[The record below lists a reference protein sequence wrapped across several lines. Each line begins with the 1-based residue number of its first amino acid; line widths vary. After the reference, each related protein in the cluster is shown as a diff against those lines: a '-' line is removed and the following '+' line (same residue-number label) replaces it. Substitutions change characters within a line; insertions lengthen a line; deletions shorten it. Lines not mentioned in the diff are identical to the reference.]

1 MKKWTFLVA
10 TALMAGATPVLT
22 GCIDN
27 EEPEGITILRGA
39 KAELLKAKA
48 AVEAAKVAQVEA
60 EAAYMLAQ
68 AEVQKAL
75 AASEQAK
82 AKILEAQAK
91 QEEAKAKLLET
102 QNEAAI
108 AALQEQIKEYERIQ
122 KEWEAK
128 MAAEATKAEQALAEW
143 ELQYKQ
149 MEIAYQQALIELAT
163 AKATL
168 TQKQQGILA
177 PYVAELQAKK
187 DIYDEKAEAVRLAQR
202 AVLEATQEVETNEA
216 DKEYYQRELQ
226 WALKAAQYAK
236 EGADKALER
245 ANAELAEFQGMEP
258 SALQQKKAALEAE
271 LQELGKTI
279 ADMSVAAAEE
289 LRKMEEGEIAQY
301 NDALQKMYD
310 NYNNK
315 EYTLKEF
322 TYTVGEGLPT
332 AHFGEYTLEEQTY
345 TLASAWMY
353 YDSRKAEL
361 ENLYQQFVSW
371 TRDEND
377 NAWTNERIAK
387 LEDDLKKNEEAV
399 AKLKASWKEAVDA
412 YHKDPA
418 TVVADPSVITG
429 YTELCAAVDAY
440 NTVATSL
447 NEKNA
452 TMQAIRQAMS
462 DAWVAY
468 YKATSKASEEY
479 SADLDAIPEAN
490 EAEYAALQ
498 KAYEDA
504 LAANDG
510 TAEKQEAVDKAWDA
524 LINFDWNAKYEAAWT
539 KYNDAIAAA
548 EKTKE
553 DILTAKKAEKET
565 AQEAIDAET
574 AELDEAT
581 TAAME
586 AYYEFKNN
594 ASKSDNPTYGP
605 VFEVMA
611 NREDIYNNSRIE
623 TPQFP
628 EYNENGEG
636 NWFYVY
642 RTPATLDKSTL
653 TELNKEALAKVIIYR
668 SNALYGTA
676 VYYENTEDFVTNAYG
691 DFDARLVELTIDDIK
706 AELAKEEDLIGY
718 NYISACYNYGLVGES
733 LAIQTRIDLAK
744 AWLSN
749 DSQVKALIDQTKAAI
764 DEMTAEYE
772 AAVEAHETE
781 VERLEG
787 VWSDI
792 EDKLQA
798 SIDEINKKRAELQP
812 IQHLLNAVV
821 HAIEDYKANGSTEYS
836 QEDIDYAIAT
846 LEKKVK
852 DIEKQV
858 YDAETAVMTAQ
869 RNLEGWNNGS
879 LDKLA
884 IAKNNLE
891 DAEAALAVAKENMEA
906 AQAALT
912 SVIEALATDSATTE
926 NL

>member
-289 LRKMEEGEIAQY
+289 VRKMEEGEIAQY
-301 NDALQKMYD
+301 NDALQKNND
-310 NYNNK
+310 NYINK

-452 TMQAIRQAMS
+452 TMQTIRQAMS
-462 DAWVAY
+462 DAWATY
-468 YKATSKASEEY
+468 YKAETEAREEY
-479 SADLDAIPEAN
+479 WNTDWNAINEANSADYDA
-490 EAEYAALQ
+490 LW
-498 KAYEDA
+498 KAYQDA
-504 LAANDG
+504 VAANDG
-510 TAEKQEAVDKAWDA
+510 TEEKQEAVDKAYEAWM
-524 LINFDWNAKYEAAWT
+524 NFDWNARAEAI
-539 KYNDAIAAA
+539 KKKRDDAIAAA
-548 EKTKE
+548 EKTRDE
-553 DILTAKKAEKET
+553 ILTAKKAEEIT
-565 AQEAIDAET
+565 AQEAIDTESNK
-574 AELDEAT
+574 LDEAT
-581 TAAME
+581 TAAMN
-586 AYYEFKNN
+586 AYNDFTYN
-594 ASKSDNPTYGP
+594 AGKSDNPNYSII
-605 VFEVMA
+605 FNVMA
-611 NREDIYNNSRIE
+611 NSVEIYNISNDDEIKGI
-623 TPQFP
+623 
-628 EYNENGEG
+628 EYNENGLTG
-636 NWFYVY
+636 YGHWY
-642 RTPATLDKSTL
+642 RTPDTLDKSTL
-653 TELNKEALAKVIIYR
+653 TELNKAALTEVIIYR

-676 VYYENTEDFVTNAYG
+676 IYNTNEYG

-706 AELAKEEDLIGY
+706 AELAKEEGLIGQS
-718 NYISACYNYGLVGES
+718 YIDVCNYNYGLVGQS
-733 LAIQTRIDLAK
+733 LAIQTQIDLAK

-787 VWSDI
+787 VRSDI

>member
-289 LRKMEEGEIAQY
+289 VRKMEEGEIAQY
-301 NDALQKMYD
+301 NDALQKNND
-310 NYNNK
+310 NYINK

-462 DAWVAY
+462 DAWAAY
-468 YKATSKASEEY
+468 YDTEAKAREEF
-479 SADLDAIPEAN
+479 DNTDWDAINEAN
-490 EAEYAALQ
+490 NTEYAALW
-498 KAYEDA
+498 KAYDDA
-504 LAANDG
+504 VAANDG
-510 TAEKQEAVDKAWDA
+510 TEEKQEAVDKAWDA
-524 LINFDWNAKYEAAWT
+524 LMNFDWNARYEAIE
-539 KYNDAIAAA
+539 KKRDDAIAAA
-548 EKTKE
+548 EKTRDE
-553 DILTAKKAEKET
+553 ILTAKKAEEMT
-565 AQEAIDAET
+565 AQEAIDAESNK
-574 AELDEAT
+574 LDEVT
-581 TAAME
+581 TAAIE
-586 AYYEFKNN
+586 AYNDFKNN
-594 ASKSDNPTYGP
+594 AGKSDNPNYSII
-605 VFEVMA
+605 FNVMA
-611 NREDIYNNSRIE
+611 NSVEIYNISNDDEIKGI
-623 TPQFP
+623 
-628 EYNENGEG
+628 EYNENGLTG
-636 NWFYVY
+636 YGHWY
-642 RTPATLDKSTL
+642 RTPDTLDKSTL
-653 TELNKEALAKVIIYR
+653 TELNKAALTEVIIYR

-676 VYYENTEDFVTNAYG
+676 IYNTNEYG

-706 AELAKEEDLIGY
+706 AELAKEEGLIGQS
-718 NYISACYNYGLVGES
+718 YIDVCNYNYGLVGQS
-733 LAIQTRIDLAK
+733 LAIQTQIDLAK

-772 AAVEAHETE
+772 AALEAYETE
-781 VERLEG
+781 NERLEG
-787 VWSDI
+787 VRSDI
-792 EDKLQA
+792 EDRLQA

>member
-301 NDALQKMYD
+301 NDAAQKEND
-310 NYNNK
+310 NYFNK

-332 AHFGEYTLEEQTY
+332 QHFGEYTLDELTY
-345 TLASAWMY
+345 TLASPWNY
-353 YDSRKAEL
+353 ENRKAEL

-452 TMQAIRQAMS
+452 TMQTIRQAMS
-462 DAWVAY
+462 DAWAAY
-468 YKATSKASEEY
+468 YDTEAKAWEEY
-479 SADLDAIPEAN
+479 YNTDWNAINEAN
-490 EAEYAALQ
+490 NADYAALQ

-504 LAANDG
+504 VAANDG

-524 LINFDWNAKYEAAWT
+524 LINFDWNARHEAIE
-539 KYNDAIAAA
+539 KKRDDAIAAA
-548 EKTKE
+548 EKTRNE
-553 DILTAKKAEKET
+553 ILTAKKAEEMT
-565 AQEAIDAET
+565 AQEAIDAESNK
-574 AELDEAT
+574 LDEVT
-581 TAAME
+581 TAAIE
-586 AYYEFKNN
+586 AYNDFTYN
-594 ASKSDNPTYGP
+594 AGKSDNPNYSII
-605 VFEVMA
+605 FNVMA
-611 NREDIYNNSRIE
+611 NSVDIYNISNDDEIKGI
-623 TPQFP
+623 
-628 EYNENGEG
+628 EYNENGLTG
-636 NWFYVY
+636 YGHWY
-642 RTPATLDKSTL
+642 RTPDTLDKSTL
-653 TELNKEALAKVIIYR
+653 TELNKAALTEVIIYR

-676 VYYENTEDFVTNAYG
+676 IYSTNEYG

-706 AELAKEEDLIGY
+706 AELAKEEGLIGQS
-718 NYISACYNYGLVGES
+718 YIDVCNYNYGLVGQS
-733 LAIQTRIDLAK
+733 LAIQTQIDLAK

-891 DAEAALAVAKENMEA
+891 DAEAALAVAKGNMEA

>member
-301 NDALQKMYD
+301 NDAAQKEND
-310 NYNNK
+310 NYFNK

-332 AHFGEYTLEEQTY
+332 QHFGEKTLEEQTY
-345 TLASAWMY
+345 TLASAWIY
-353 YDSRKAEL
+353 ENRKAEL

-452 TMQAIRQAMS
+452 TMQTIRQAMN
-462 DAWVAY
+462 DAWAAY
-468 YKATSKASEEY
+468 YDTEAKAWEEY
-479 SADLDAIPEAN
+479 YNTDWNAINEAN
-490 EAEYAALQ
+490 NADYAALQ

-504 LAANDG
+504 VAANDG

-524 LINFDWNAKYEAAWT
+524 LINFDWNARYEAIE
-539 KYNDAIAAA
+539 KKRDDAIAAA

-574 AELDEAT
+574 AKLDEAT

-586 AYYEFKNN
+586 AYYDFIYN
-594 ASKSDNPTYGP
+594 AGKLDNPDYSGI
-605 VFEVMA
+605 FNVMA
-611 NREDIYNNSRIE
+611 NDVDIYNNSNSKVWKDV
-623 TPQFP
+623 
-628 EYNENGEG
+628 EYNENGWYES
-636 NWFYVY
+636 YAY
-642 RTPATLDKSTL
+642 RTPATLDKSTI
-653 TELNKEALAKVIIYR
+653 TELNKAALTDVIIYR

-676 VYYENTEDFVTNAYG
+676 IYGTNAYG

-718 NYISACYNYGLVGES
+718 NYISACYNYGLVGQS
-733 LAIQTRIDLAK
+733 LAIQTQIDLAK

-821 HAIEDYKANGSTEYS
+821 HAIEDYKANGSAEYS

>member
-301 NDALQKMYD
+301 NDAAQKEND
-310 NYNNK
+310 NYFNK

-332 AHFGEYTLEEQTY
+332 QHFGEYTLEEQTY
-345 TLASAWMY
+345 TLASAWIY
-353 YDSRKAEL
+353 ENRKAEL

-399 AKLKASWKEAVDA
+399 AKLKANWKEAVDA

-452 TMQAIRQAMS
+452 TMQTIRQAMS
-462 DAWVAY
+462 DAWAAY
-468 YKATSKASEEY
+468 YDTEAKAWEEY
-479 SADLDAIPEAN
+479 YNTDWNAINEAN
-490 EAEYAALQ
+490 NADYAALQ

-504 LAANDG
+504 VAANDG

-524 LINFDWNAKYEAAWT
+524 LINFDWNARHEAIE
-539 KYNDAIAAA
+539 KKRDDAIAAA
-548 EKTKE
+548 EKTRNE
-553 DILTAKKAEKET
+553 ILTAKKAEEMT
-565 AQEAIDAET
+565 AQEAIDAESNK
-574 AELDEAT
+574 LDEVT
-581 TAAME
+581 TAAIE
-586 AYYEFKNN
+586 AYNDFTYN
-594 ASKSDNPTYGP
+594 AGKSDNPNYSII
-605 VFEVMA
+605 FNVMA
-611 NREDIYNNSRIE
+611 NSVDIYNISNDDEIKGI
-623 TPQFP
+623 
-628 EYNENGEG
+628 EYNENGLTG
-636 NWFYVY
+636 YGHWY
-642 RTPATLDKSTL
+642 RTPDTLDKSTL
-653 TELNKEALAKVIIYR
+653 TELNKAALTEVIIYR

-676 VYYENTEDFVTNAYG
+676 IYSTNEYG

-706 AELAKEEDLIGY
+706 AELAKEEGLIGQS
-718 NYISACYNYGLVGES
+718 YIDVCNYNYGLVGQS
-733 LAIQTRIDLAK
+733 LAIQTQIDLAK

-821 HAIEDYKANGSTEYS
+821 HAIEDYKANGSAEYS

>member
-462 DAWVAY
+462 DAWAAY
-468 YKATSKASEEY
+468 YDTEAKAREEF
-479 SADLDAIPEAN
+479 DNTDWDAINEAN
-490 EAEYAALQ
+490 NTEYAALW
-498 KAYEDA
+498 KAYDDA
-504 LAANDG
+504 VAANDG
-510 TAEKQEAVDKAWDA
+510 TEEKQEAVDKAWDA
-524 LINFDWNAKYEAAWT
+524 LMNFDWNARYEAIE
-539 KYNDAIAAA
+539 KKRDDAIAAA
-548 EKTKE
+548 EKTRDE
-553 DILTAKKAEKET
+553 ILTAKKAEEMT
-565 AQEAIDAET
+565 AQEAIDAESNK
-574 AELDEAT
+574 LDEVT
-581 TAAME
+581 TAAIE
-586 AYYEFKNN
+586 AYNDFKNN
-594 ASKSDNPTYGP
+594 AGKSDNPNYSII
-605 VFEVMA
+605 FNVMA
-611 NREDIYNNSRIE
+611 NSVEIYNISNDDE
-623 TPQFP
+623 TKGI
-628 EYNENGEG
+628 EYNENGLTG
-636 NWFYVY
+636 YGHWY
-642 RTPATLDKSTL
+642 RTPGTLDKSTL
-653 TELNKEALAKVIIYR
+653 TELNKAALTKVIIYR

-676 VYYENTEDFVTNAYG
+676 IYNSTNEYG

-706 AELAKEEDLIGY
+706 AELAKEEGLIGQS
-718 NYISACYNYGLVGES
+718 YIDVCNYNYGLVGQS
-733 LAIQTRIDLAK
+733 LAIQTQIDLAK

-772 AAVEAHETE
+772 AALEAHETE

-787 VWSDI
+787 VRSDI

-821 HAIEDYKANGSTEYS
+821 HAIEDYKANGSAEYS

>member
-10 TALMAGATPVLT
+10 TALLAGATPVLT

-48 AVEAAKVAQVEA
+48 AVEAAKVAQIEA
-60 EAAYMLAQ
+60 EAAYTLAQ

-289 LRKMEEGEIAQY
+289 VRKMEEGEIAQY
-301 NDALQKMYD
+301 NDAAQKEND
-310 NYNNK
+310 NYFNK

-332 AHFGEYTLEEQTY
+332 QYFGEYTLDELTY
-345 TLASAWMY
+345 TLASPWN
-353 YDSRKAEL
+353 YDNRKAEL

-387 LEDDLKKNEEAV
+387 LEDDLKKKEEDV

-429 YTELCAAVDAY
+429 YAELCAAVDAY

-462 DAWVAY
+462 DAWAAY
-468 YKATSKASEEY
+468 NDTEAKAWEEY
-479 SADLDAIPEAN
+479 YNTDWDAINEAN
-490 EAEYAALQ
+490 NTEYAALQ
-498 KAYEDA
+498 KAYDDA
-504 LAANDG
+504 VAANDG
-510 TAEKQEAVDKAWDA
+510 TEEKQEAVDKAWDA
-524 LINFDWNAKYEAAWT
+524 LMNFDWNARYEAID
-539 KYNDAIAAA
+539 KKRDDAIAAA
-548 EKTKE
+548 EKTRNE
-553 DILTAKKAEKET
+553 ILTAKKAEEIT
-565 AQEAIDAET
+565 AQEAIDTESNK
-574 AELDEAT
+574 LDEVT
-581 TAAME
+581 TAAIE
-586 AYYEFKNN
+586 AYNDFTYN
-594 ASKSDNPTYGP
+594 AGKSDNPSYSII
-605 VFEVMA
+605 FNVMA
-611 NREDIYNNSRIE
+611 NSVDIYNISNDDEIKGI
-623 TPQFP
+623 
-628 EYNENGEG
+628 EYNENGLTG
-636 NWFYVY
+636 YGHWY
-642 RTPATLDKSTL
+642 RTPGTLDKSTL
-653 TELNKEALAKVIIYR
+653 TELNKAALTEVIIYR

-676 VYYENTEDFVTNAYG
+676 IYNTNEYG

-706 AELAKEEDLIGY
+706 AELAKEEGLIGQS
-718 NYISACYNYGLVGES
+718 YIDVCNYNYGLVGQS
-733 LAIQTRIDLAK
+733 LAIQTQIDLAK

-772 AAVEAHETE
+772 AALEAHETE
-781 VERLEG
+781 LERLEG

-792 EDKLQA
+792 EDRLQA

-821 HAIEDYKANGSTEYS
+821 HAIEDYKANGSDEYS
-836 QEDIDYAIAT
+836 QEDIDNTIET
-846 LEKKVK
+846 LEKKIK
-852 DIEKQV
+852 DIEKEV
-858 YDAETAVMTAQ
+858 YDAETAVMTAE

-912 SVIEALATDSATTE
+912 TVIEALATDSAETE
-926 NL
+926 TL

>member
-1 MKKWTFLVA
+1 
-10 TALMAGATPVLT
+10 
-22 GCIDN
+22 
-27 EEPEGITILRGA
+27 
-39 KAELLKAKA
+39 
-48 AVEAAKVAQVEA
+48 
-60 EAAYMLAQ
+60 MLAQ

-289 LRKMEEGEIAQY
+289 VRKMEEGEIAQY
-301 NDALQKMYD
+301 NDALQKNND
-310 NYNNK
+310 NYINK

-353 YDSRKAEL
+353 YDSRKDEL

-462 DAWVAY
+462 DAWAAY
-468 YKATSKASEEY
+468 YDTEAKAWEEY
-479 SADLDAIPEAN
+479 YNTDWNAINEAN
-490 EAEYAALQ
+490 NADYAALQ

-504 LAANDG
+504 VAANDG

-524 LINFDWNAKYEAAWT
+524 LINFDRNARYEAIE
-539 KYNDAIAAA
+539 KKRDDAIAAA
-548 EKTKE
+548 EKTRDE
-553 DILTAKKAEKET
+553 ILTAKKAEEIT

-574 AELDEAT
+574 AKLDEVT
-581 TAAME
+581 TAAIN
-586 AYYEFKNN
+586 AYSDFYYN
-594 ASKSDNPTYGP
+594 ASKSDNPNYYNTIYG
-605 VFEVMA
+605 VMA
-611 NREDIYNNSRIE
+611 NDVDIYNNSNSKVWKDV
-623 TPQFP
+623 
-628 EYNENGEG
+628 EYNENGSYDSYE
-636 NWFYVY
+636 Y
-642 RTPATLDKSTL
+642 RTPATLDKSTI
-653 TELNKEALAKVIIYR
+653 TELNKEALTEVIIYR
-668 SNALYGTA
+668 SNALYGTSIF
-676 VYYENTEDFVTNAYG
+676 TTNAYG

-706 AELAKEEDLIGY
+706 AELAKEEGLIGQS
-718 NYISACYNYGLVGES
+718 YIDVCNYNYGLVGQS
-733 LAIQTRIDLAK
+733 LAIQTQIDLAK

-772 AAVEAHETE
+772 AALEAYETE
-781 VERLEG
+781 NERLEG
-787 VWSDI
+787 VRSDI
-792 EDKLQA
+792 EDRLQA

>member
-289 LRKMEEGEIAQY
+289 VRKMEEGEIAQY
-301 NDALQKMYD
+301 NDALQKNND
-310 NYNNK
+310 NYINK

-462 DAWVAY
+462 DAWAAY
-468 YKATSKASEEY
+468 YDTEAKAREEF
-479 SADLDAIPEAN
+479 DNTDWDAINEAN
-490 EAEYAALQ
+490 NTEYAALW
-498 KAYEDA
+498 KAYDDA
-504 LAANDG
+504 VAANDG
-510 TAEKQEAVDKAWDA
+510 TEEKQEAVDKAWDA
-524 LINFDWNAKYEAAWT
+524 LMNFDWNARYEAIE
-539 KYNDAIAAA
+539 KKRDDAIAAA
-548 EKTKE
+548 EKTRDE
-553 DILTAKKAEKET
+553 ILTAKKAEEMT
-565 AQEAIDAET
+565 AQEAIDAESNK
-574 AELDEAT
+574 LDEVT
-581 TAAME
+581 TAAIE
-586 AYYEFKNN
+586 AYNDFKNN
-594 ASKSDNPTYGP
+594 AGKSDNPNYSII
-605 VFEVMA
+605 FNVMA
-611 NREDIYNNSRIE
+611 NSVEIYNISNDDEIKGI
-623 TPQFP
+623 
-628 EYNENGEG
+628 EYNENGLTG
-636 NWFYVY
+636 YGHWY
-642 RTPATLDKSTL
+642 RTPDTLDKSTL
-653 TELNKEALAKVIIYR
+653 TELNKAALTEVIIYR

-676 VYYENTEDFVTNAYG
+676 IYNTNEYG

-706 AELAKEEDLIGY
+706 AELAKEEGLIGQS
-718 NYISACYNYGLVGES
+718 YIDVCNYNYGLVGQS
-733 LAIQTRIDLAK
+733 LAIQTQIDLAK

-772 AAVEAHETE
+772 AALEAYETE
-781 VERLEG
+781 NERLEG
-787 VWSDI
+787 VRSDI
-792 EDKLQA
+792 EDRLQA

-891 DAEAALAVAKENMEA
+891 DAEAALAVAKGNMEA

>member
-301 NDALQKMYD
+301 NDAAQKEND
-310 NYNNK
+310 NYFNK

-332 AHFGEYTLEEQTY
+332 QHFGEYTLEEQTY
-345 TLASAWMY
+345 TLASPWNY
-353 YDSRKAEL
+353 ENRKAEL

-399 AKLKASWKEAVDA
+399 AKLKANWKEAVDA

-462 DAWVAY
+462 DAWAAY
-468 YKATSKASEEY
+468 YDTEAKAWEEY
-479 SADLDAIPEAN
+479 YNTDWNAINEAN
-490 EAEYAALQ
+490 NADYAALQ

-504 LAANDG
+504 VAANDG

-524 LINFDWNAKYEAAWT
+524 LINFDWNARHEAIE
-539 KYNDAIAAA
+539 KKRDDPIAAA
-548 EKTKE
+548 EKTRNE
-553 DILTAKKAEKET
+553 ILTAKKAEEMT
-565 AQEAIDAET
+565 AQEAIDAESNK
-574 AELDEAT
+574 LDEVT
-581 TAAME
+581 TAAIE
-586 AYYEFKNN
+586 AYNDFTYN
-594 ASKSDNPTYGP
+594 AGKSDNPNYSII
-605 VFEVMA
+605 FNVMA
-611 NREDIYNNSRIE
+611 NSVDIYNISNDDEIKGI
-623 TPQFP
+623 
-628 EYNENGEG
+628 EYNENGLTG
-636 NWFYVY
+636 YGHWY
-642 RTPATLDKSTL
+642 RTPDTLDKSTL
-653 TELNKEALAKVIIYR
+653 TELNKAALTEVIIYR

-676 VYYENTEDFVTNAYG
+676 IYSTNEYG

-706 AELAKEEDLIGY
+706 AELAKEEGLIGQS
-718 NYISACYNYGLVGES
+718 YIDVCNYNYGLVGQS
-733 LAIQTRIDLAK
+733 LAIQTQIDLAK

-821 HAIEDYKANGSTEYS
+821 HAIEDYKANGSAEYS

>member
-301 NDALQKMYD
+301 NDAAQKEND
-310 NYNNK
+310 NYFNK

-332 AHFGEYTLEEQTY
+332 QHFGEYTLEEQTY
-345 TLASAWMY
+345 TLASPWNY
-353 YDSRKAEL
+353 ENRKAEL

-399 AKLKASWKEAVDA
+399 AKLKANWKEAVDA

-447 NEKNA
+447 NEKNV

-462 DAWVAY
+462 DAWAAY
-468 YKATSKASEEY
+468 YDTEAKAWEEY
-479 SADLDAIPEAN
+479 YNTDWNAINEAN
-490 EAEYAALQ
+490 NADYAALQ

-504 LAANDG
+504 VAANDG

-524 LINFDWNAKYEAAWT
+524 LINFDWNARHEAIE
-539 KYNDAIAAA
+539 KKRDDAIAAA
-548 EKTKE
+548 EKTRNE
-553 DILTAKKAEKET
+553 ILTAKKAEEMT
-565 AQEAIDAET
+565 AQEAIDAESNK
-574 AELDEAT
+574 LDEVT
-581 TAAME
+581 TAAIE
-586 AYYEFKNN
+586 AYNDFTYN
-594 ASKSDNPTYGP
+594 AGKSDNPNYSII
-605 VFEVMA
+605 FNVMA
-611 NREDIYNNSRIE
+611 NSVDIYNISNDDEIKGI
-623 TPQFP
+623 
-628 EYNENGEG
+628 EYNENGLTG
-636 NWFYVY
+636 YGHWY
-642 RTPATLDKSTL
+642 RTPDTLDKSTL
-653 TELNKEALAKVIIYR
+653 TELNKAALTEVIIYR

-676 VYYENTEDFVTNAYG
+676 IYSTNECG

-706 AELAKEEDLIGY
+706 AELAKEEGLIGQS
-718 NYISACYNYGLVGES
+718 YIDVCNYNYGLVGQS
-733 LAIQTRIDLAK
+733 LAIQTQIDLAK

-821 HAIEDYKANGSTEYS
+821 HAIEDYKANGSAEYS

-891 DAEAALAVAKENMEA
+891 DAEAALAVAKGNMEA

>member
-301 NDALQKMYD
+301 NDALQKNND
-310 NYNNK
+310 NYINK

-345 TLASAWMY
+345 TLASAWIN
-353 YDSRKAEL
+353 YDSRKVEL

-524 LINFDWNAKYEAAWT
+524 LMNFDQNARYEAAWT

-548 EKTKE
+548 EKTRDE
-553 DILTAKKAEKET
+553 ILTAKKAEEIT
-565 AQEAIDAET
+565 AQEAIDAESNK
-574 AELDEAT
+574 LDEAT
-581 TAAME
+581 TAAIE
-586 AYYEFKNN
+586 AYNDFTYN
-594 ASKSDNPTYGP
+594 AGKSDNPNYSTI
-605 VFEVMA
+605 FDVMA
-611 NREDIYNNSRIE
+611 NSVEIYNISNDDEIKGI
-623 TPQFP
+623 
-628 EYNENGEG
+628 EYNENGLTG
-636 NWFYVY
+636 YGHWY
-642 RTPATLDKSTL
+642 RTPGTLDKSTL
-653 TELNKEALAKVIIYR
+653 TELNKAALTEVIIYR

-676 VYYENTEDFVTNAYG
+676 IYNTNEYG

-706 AELAKEEDLIGY
+706 AELAKEEGLIGQS
-718 NYISACYNYGLVGES
+718 YIDVCNYNYGLVGQS
-733 LAIQTRIDLAK
+733 LAIQTQIDLAK

-772 AAVEAHETE
+772 AALEAYETE
-781 VERLEG
+781 NERLEG
-787 VWSDI
+787 VRSDI
-792 EDKLQA
+792 EDRLQA

-821 HAIEDYKANGSTEYS
+821 HAIEDYKANGSAEYS
-836 QEDIDYAIAT
+836 QEDIDYAVAT

>member
-301 NDALQKMYD
+301 NDAAQKEND
-310 NYNNK
+310 NYFNK

-345 TLASAWMY
+345 TLASAWIDY
-353 YDSRKAEL
+353 ESRKAEL

-452 TMQAIRQAMS
+452 TMQTIRQAMS
-462 DAWVAY
+462 DAWAEY
-468 YKATSKASEEY
+468 YKAISKAQEEY
-479 SADLDAIPEAN
+479 SNTDVWQLYTERKEALEVLRDN
-490 EAEYAALQ
+490 
-498 KAYEDA
+498 A
-504 LAANDG
+504 LAAYQKNPTDENLEKAYLKAQEDYEAC
-510 TAEKQEAVDKAWDA
+510 TFESVMAEVDK
-524 LINFDWNAKYEAAWT
+524 

-548 EKTKE
+548 EKTKNE
-553 DILTAKKAEKET
+553 ILTAKKAEKET

-574 AELDEAT
+574 AKLDEAT

-586 AYYEFKNN
+586 AYYDFIYN
-594 ASKSDNPTYGP
+594 AGKLDNPDYSGI
-605 VFEVMA
+605 FNVMA
-611 NREDIYNNSRIE
+611 NDVDIYNNSNSE
-623 TPQFP
+623 DWKDV
-628 EYNENGEG
+628 EYNENGWYER
-636 NWFYVY
+636 YAY
-642 RTPATLDKSTL
+642 RTPATLDKSTI
-653 TELNKEALAKVIIYR
+653 TELNKAALTNVIIYR
-668 SNALYGTA
+668 SNALYGTSI
-676 VYYENTEDFVTNAYG
+676 YNTNEYG

-706 AELAKEEDLIGY
+706 AELAKEEGLIGQS
-718 NYISACYNYGLVGES
+718 YIDVCNYNYGLVGQS
-733 LAIQTRIDLAK
+733 LAIQTQIDLAK

>member
-301 NDALQKMYD
+301 NDAAQKEND
-310 NYNNK
+310 NYFNK

-332 AHFGEYTLEEQTY
+332 QHFGEYTLDELTY
-345 TLASAWMY
+345 TLASPWNY
-353 YDSRKAEL
+353 EYRKAEL

-418 TVVADPSVITG
+418 TAVADPSVITG

-452 TMQAIRQAMS
+452 TMQTIRQAMS
-462 DAWVAY
+462 DAWAAY
-468 YKATSKASEEY
+468 YDTEAKAWEEY
-479 SADLDAIPEAN
+479 YNTDWNAINEAN
-490 EAEYAALQ
+490 NADYAALQ
-498 KAYEDA
+498 KAYDDA
-504 LAANDG
+504 VAANDG
-510 TAEKQEAVDKAWDA
+510 TEEKQEAVDKAWDA
-524 LINFDWNAKYEAAWT
+524 LMNFDWNARYEAID
-539 KYNDAIAAA
+539 KKRDDAIAAA
-548 EKTKE
+548 EKTRNE
-553 DILTAKKAEKET
+553 ILTAKKAEEIT
-565 AQEAIDAET
+565 AQEAIDTESNK
-574 AELDEAT
+574 LDEVT
-581 TAAME
+581 TAAIE
-586 AYYEFKNN
+586 AYNDFTYN
-594 ASKSDNPTYGP
+594 AGKSDNPSYSII
-605 VFEVMA
+605 FNVMA
-611 NREDIYNNSRIE
+611 NSVDIYNISNDDEIKGIE
-623 TPQFP
+623 
-628 EYNENGEG
+628 YYENGWTG
-636 NWFYVY
+636 YGHWY
-642 RTPATLDKSTL
+642 RTPGTLDKSTL
-653 TELNKEALAKVIIYR
+653 TELNKAALTEVIIYR

-676 VYYENTEDFVTNAYG
+676 IYNTNEYG

-706 AELAKEEDLIGY
+706 AELAKEEGLIGQS
-718 NYISACYNYGLVGES
+718 YIDVCNYNYGLVGQS
-733 LAIQTRIDLAK
+733 LAIQTQIDLAK

-787 VWSDI
+787 VRSDI

>member
-245 ANAELAEFQGMEP
+245 ANTELAEFQGMEP

-301 NDALQKMYD
+301 NDAAQKEND
-310 NYNNK
+310 NYFNK

-332 AHFGEYTLEEQTY
+332 QHFGEYTLEEQTY
-345 TLASAWMY
+345 TLASPWNY
-353 YDSRKAEL
+353 ENRKAEL

-399 AKLKASWKEAVDA
+399 AKLKANWKEAVDA

-447 NEKNA
+447 NEKNV

-462 DAWVAY
+462 DAWAAY
-468 YKATSKASEEY
+468 YDTEAKAWEEY
-479 SADLDAIPEAN
+479 YNTDWNAINEAN
-490 EAEYAALQ
+490 NADYAALQ

-504 LAANDG
+504 VAANDG

-524 LINFDWNAKYEAAWT
+524 LINFDWNARHEAIE
-539 KYNDAIAAA
+539 KKRDDAIAAA
-548 EKTKE
+548 EKTRNE
-553 DILTAKKAEKET
+553 ILTAKKAEEMT
-565 AQEAIDAET
+565 AQEAIDAESNK
-574 AELDEAT
+574 LDEVT
-581 TAAME
+581 TAAIE
-586 AYYEFKNN
+586 AYNDFTYN
-594 ASKSDNPTYGP
+594 AGKSDNPNYSII
-605 VFEVMA
+605 FNVMA
-611 NREDIYNNSRIE
+611 NSVDIYNISNDDEIKGI
-623 TPQFP
+623 
-628 EYNENGEG
+628 EYNENGLTG
-636 NWFYVY
+636 YGHWY
-642 RTPATLDKSTL
+642 RTPDTLDKSTL
-653 TELNKEALAKVIIYR
+653 TELNKAALTEVIIYR

-676 VYYENTEDFVTNAYG
+676 IYSTNEYG

-706 AELAKEEDLIGY
+706 AELAKEEGLIGQS
-718 NYISACYNYGLVGES
+718 YIDVCNYNYGLVGQS
-733 LAIQTRIDLAK
+733 LAIQTQIDLAK

-821 HAIEDYKANGSTEYS
+821 HAIEDYKANGSAEYS

-891 DAEAALAVAKENMEA
+891 DAEAALAVAKGNMEA

>member
-289 LRKMEEGEIAQY
+289 VRKMEEGEIAQY
-301 NDALQKMYD
+301 NDALQKNND
-310 NYNNK
+310 NYFNK

-452 TMQAIRQAMS
+452 TMQTIRQAMS
-462 DAWVAY
+462 DAWATY
-468 YKATSKASEEY
+468 YKAKTEALEEY
-479 SADLDAIPEAN
+479 WNTDWNAINEANSADYDA
-490 EAEYAALQ
+490 LW
-498 KAYEDA
+498 KAYQDA
-504 LAANDG
+504 VAANDG
-510 TAEKQEAVDKAWDA
+510 TEEKQEAVDKAYEAWM
-524 LINFDWNAKYEAAWT
+524 NFDWNARAEAI
-539 KYNDAIAAA
+539 KKKRDDAIAAA
-548 EKTKE
+548 EKTRDE
-553 DILTAKKAEKET
+553 ILTAKKAEEMT
-565 AQEAIDAET
+565 AQEAIDAESNK
-574 AELDEAT
+574 LDEVT
-581 TAAME
+581 TAAIE
-586 AYYEFKNN
+586 AYNDFKNN
-594 ASKSDNPTYGP
+594 AGKSDNPNYSII
-605 VFEVMA
+605 FNVMA
-611 NREDIYNNSRIE
+611 NSVEIYNISNDDEIKGI
-623 TPQFP
+623 
-628 EYNENGEG
+628 EYNENGLTG
-636 NWFYVY
+636 YGHWY
-642 RTPATLDKSTL
+642 RTPDTLDKSTL
-653 TELNKEALAKVIIYR
+653 TELNKAALTEVIIYR

-676 VYYENTEDFVTNAYG
+676 IYNTNEYG

-706 AELAKEEDLIGY
+706 AELAKEEGLIGQS
-718 NYISACYNYGLVGES
+718 YIDVCNYNYGLVGQS
-733 LAIQTRIDLAK
+733 LAIQTQIDLAK

-772 AAVEAHETE
+772 AALEAYETE
-781 VERLEG
+781 NERLEG
-787 VWSDI
+787 VRSDI
-792 EDKLQA
+792 EDRLQA

>member
-68 AEVQKAL
+68 SEVQKAL

-301 NDALQKMYD
+301 NDAAQKEND
-310 NYNNK
+310 NYFNK

-332 AHFGEYTLEEQTY
+332 QHFGEYTLDELTY
-345 TLASAWMY
+345 TLASPWNY
-353 YDSRKAEL
+353 ENRKAEL

-452 TMQAIRQAMS
+452 TMQTIRQAMS
-462 DAWVAY
+462 DAWAEY
-468 YKATSKASEEY
+468 YKAISKAQEEY
-479 SADLDAIPEAN
+479 SNTDVWQLYTERKEALEVLRDN
-490 EAEYAALQ
+490 
-498 KAYEDA
+498 A
-504 LAANDG
+504 LAAYQKNPTDENLEKAYLKAQEDYEAC
-510 TAEKQEAVDKAWDA
+510 TFESVMAEVDK
-524 LINFDWNAKYEAAWT
+524 

-548 EKTKE
+548 EKTKNE
-553 DILTAKKAEKET
+553 ILTAKKAEQET
-565 AQEAIDAET
+565 AQAAIDSET
-574 AELDEAT
+574 DKLNKAT
-581 TAAME
+581 NTAMM

-594 ASKSDNPTYGP
+594 ASKSDNPNYGP

-611 NREDIYNNSRIE
+611 NDVDIYNISNKSEIKDI
-623 TPQFP
+623 
-628 EYNENGEG
+628 EYNEDGWTG
-636 NWFYVY
+636 WGHWY

-653 TELNKEALAKVIIYR
+653 TELNKAALTEVIIYR

-676 VYYENTEDFVTNAYG
+676 IYSTNEYG

-706 AELAKEEDLIGY
+706 AELAKEEGLIGQS
-718 NYISACYNYGLVGES
+718 YIDVCNYNYGLVGQS
-733 LAIQTRIDLAK
+733 LAIQTQIDLAK

-821 HAIEDYKANGSTEYS
+821 HAIEDYKANGSAEYS
-836 QEDIDYAIAT
+836 QEDIDYAVAT

>member
-289 LRKMEEGEIAQY
+289 VRKMEEGEIAQY
-301 NDALQKMYD
+301 NDALQKNND
-310 NYNNK
+310 NYINK

-462 DAWVAY
+462 DAWAAY
-468 YKATSKASEEY
+468 YDTEAKAREEF
-479 SADLDAIPEAN
+479 DNTDWDAINEAN
-490 EAEYAALQ
+490 NTEYAALW
-498 KAYEDA
+498 KAYDDA
-504 LAANDG
+504 VAANDG
-510 TAEKQEAVDKAWDA
+510 TEEKQEAVDKAWDA
-524 LINFDWNAKYEAAWT
+524 LMNFDWNARYEAIE
-539 KYNDAIAAA
+539 KKRDDAIAAA
-548 EKTKE
+548 EKTRDE
-553 DILTAKKAEKET
+553 ILTAKKAEEMT
-565 AQEAIDAET
+565 AQEAIDAESNK
-574 AELDEAT
+574 LDEVT
-581 TAAME
+581 TAAIE
-586 AYYEFKNN
+586 AYNDFKNN
-594 ASKSDNPTYGP
+594 AGKSDNPNYSII
-605 VFEVMA
+605 FNVMA
-611 NREDIYNNSRIE
+611 NSVEIYNISNDDEIKGI
-623 TPQFP
+623 
-628 EYNENGEG
+628 EYNENGLTG
-636 NWFYVY
+636 YGHWY
-642 RTPATLDKSTL
+642 RTPDTLDKSTL
-653 TELNKEALAKVIIYR
+653 TELNKAALTEVIIYR

-676 VYYENTEDFVTNAYG
+676 IYNTNEYG

-706 AELAKEEDLIGY
+706 AELAKEEGLIGQS
-718 NYISACYNYGLVGES
+718 YIDVCNYNYGLVGQS

-772 AAVEAHETE
+772 AALEAYETE

-787 VWSDI
+787 VRSDI
-792 EDKLQA
+792 EDRLQA

>member
-301 NDALQKMYD
+301 NDALQKNND
-310 NYNNK
+310 NYINK

-462 DAWVAY
+462 DAWAAY
-468 YKATSKASEEY
+468 YDTEAKAREEF
-479 SADLDAIPEAN
+479 DNTDWDAINEAN
-490 EAEYAALQ
+490 NTEYAALW
-498 KAYEDA
+498 KAYDDA
-504 LAANDG
+504 VAANDG
-510 TAEKQEAVDKAWDA
+510 TEEKQEAVDKAWDA
-524 LINFDWNAKYEAAWT
+524 LMNFDWNARYEAIE
-539 KYNDAIAAA
+539 KKRDDAIAAA
-548 EKTKE
+548 EKTRDE
-553 DILTAKKAEKET
+553 ILTAKKAEEMT
-565 AQEAIDAET
+565 AQEAIDAESNK
-574 AELDEAT
+574 LDEVT
-581 TAAME
+581 TAAIE
-586 AYYEFKNN
+586 AYNDFKNN
-594 ASKSDNPTYGP
+594 AGKSDNPNYSII
-605 VFEVMA
+605 FNVMA
-611 NREDIYNNSRIE
+611 NSVEIYNISNDDEIKGI
-623 TPQFP
+623 
-628 EYNENGEG
+628 EYNENGLTG
-636 NWFYVY
+636 YGHWY
-642 RTPATLDKSTL
+642 RTPDTLDKSTL
-653 TELNKEALAKVIIYR
+653 TELNKAALTEVIIYR

-676 VYYENTEDFVTNAYG
+676 IYNTNEYG

-706 AELAKEEDLIGY
+706 AELAKEEGLIGQS
-718 NYISACYNYGLVGES
+718 YIDVCNYNYGLVGQS
-733 LAIQTRIDLAK
+733 LAIQTQIDLAK

-772 AAVEAHETE
+772 AALEAYETE
-781 VERLEG
+781 NERLEG
-787 VWSDI
+787 VRSDI
-792 EDKLQA
+792 EDRLQA

>member
-301 NDALQKMYD
+301 NDAAQKEND
-310 NYNNK
+310 NYFNK

-332 AHFGEYTLEEQTY
+332 QHFGEYTLEEQTY
-345 TLASAWMY
+345 TLASPWNY
-353 YDSRKAEL
+353 ENRKAEL

-377 NAWTNERIAK
+377 NVWTNERIAK

-447 NEKNA
+447 NEKNV

-462 DAWVAY
+462 DAWAAY
-468 YKATSKASEEY
+468 YDTEAKAWEEY
-479 SADLDAIPEAN
+479 YNTDWNAINEAN
-490 EAEYAALQ
+490 NADYAALQ

-504 LAANDG
+504 VAANDG

-524 LINFDWNAKYEAAWT
+524 LINFDWNARHEAIE
-539 KYNDAIAAA
+539 KKRDDAIAAA
-548 EKTKE
+548 EKTRNE
-553 DILTAKKAEKET
+553 ILTAKKAEEMT
-565 AQEAIDAET
+565 AQEAIDAESNK
-574 AELDEAT
+574 LDEVT
-581 TAAME
+581 TAAIE
-586 AYYEFKNN
+586 AYNDFTYN
-594 ASKSDNPTYGP
+594 AGKSDNPNYSII
-605 VFEVMA
+605 FNVMA
-611 NREDIYNNSRIE
+611 NSVDIYNISNDDEIKGI
-623 TPQFP
+623 
-628 EYNENGEG
+628 EYNENGLTG
-636 NWFYVY
+636 YGHWY
-642 RTPATLDKSTL
+642 RTPDTLDKSTL
-653 TELNKEALAKVIIYR
+653 TELNKAALTEVIIYR

-676 VYYENTEDFVTNAYG
+676 IYSTNEYG

-706 AELAKEEDLIGY
+706 AELAKEEGLIGQS
-718 NYISACYNYGLVGES
+718 YIDVCNYNYGLVGQS
-733 LAIQTRIDLAK
+733 LAIQTQIDLAK

-821 HAIEDYKANGSTEYS
+821 HAIEDYKANGSAEYS

-891 DAEAALAVAKENMEA
+891 DAEAALAVAKGNMEA

>member
-332 AHFGEYTLEEQTY
+332 GHFGEYTLEEQTY
-345 TLASAWMY
+345 TLASAWIDY
-353 YDSRKAEL
+353 ESRKAEL

-447 NEKNA
+447 NEKNV
-452 TMQAIRQAMS
+452 TMQAIRQAMN
-462 DAWVAY
+462 DAWAEY
-468 YKATSKASEEY
+468 YKAISKAQEEY
-479 SADLDAIPEAN
+479 SNTDVWQLYTERKEALEVLRDN
-490 EAEYAALQ
+490 
-498 KAYEDA
+498 A
-504 LAANDG
+504 LAAYQKNPTDENLEKAYLKAQEDYEAC
-510 TAEKQEAVDKAWDA
+510 TFESVMAEVDK
-524 LINFDWNAKYEAAWT
+524 

-574 AELDEAT
+574 AKLDEAT

-586 AYYEFKNN
+586 AYYDFIYN
-594 ASKSDNPTYGP
+594 AGKLDNPDYSGI
-605 VFEVMA
+605 FNVMA
-611 NREDIYNNSRIE
+611 NDVDIYNNSNSE
-623 TPQFP
+623 VWKDV
-628 EYNENGEG
+628 EYNENGG
-636 NWFYVY
+636 YDSYRY
-642 RTPATLDKSTL
+642 RTPATLDKSTI
-653 TELNKEALAKVIIYR
+653 TELNKAALTEVIIYR

-676 VYYENTEDFVTNAYG
+676 IYSTNEYG

-706 AELAKEEDLIGY
+706 AELAKEEGLIGQS
-718 NYISACYNYGLVGES
+718 YIDVCNYNYGLVGQS
-733 LAIQTRIDLAK
+733 LAIQTQIDLAK

-821 HAIEDYKANGSTEYS
+821 HAIEDYKANGSAEYS
-836 QEDIDYAIAT
+836 QEDIDYAVAT

>member
-1 MKKWTFLVA
+1 MIMKKWTFLVA

-301 NDALQKMYD
+301 NDAAQKEND
-310 NYNNK
+310 NYFNK

-332 AHFGEYTLEEQTY
+332 QHFGEYTLDELTY
-345 TLASAWMY
+345 TLASPWNY
-353 YDSRKAEL
+353 ENRKAEL

-399 AKLKASWKEAVDA
+399 AKLKANWKEAVDA

-452 TMQAIRQAMS
+452 TMQTIRQAMS
-462 DAWVAY
+462 DAWAAY
-468 YKATSKASEEY
+468 YDTEAKAWEEY
-479 SADLDAIPEAN
+479 YNTDWNAINEAN
-490 EAEYAALQ
+490 NADYAALQ

-504 LAANDG
+504 VAANDG

-524 LINFDWNAKYEAAWT
+524 LINFDWNARHEAIE
-539 KYNDAIAAA
+539 KKRDDAIAAA
-548 EKTKE
+548 EKTRNE
-553 DILTAKKAEKET
+553 ILTAKKAEEMT
-565 AQEAIDAET
+565 AQEAIDAESNK
-574 AELDEAT
+574 LDEVT
-581 TAAME
+581 TAAIE
-586 AYYEFKNN
+586 AYNDFTYN
-594 ASKSDNPTYGP
+594 AGKSDNPNYSII
-605 VFEVMA
+605 FNVMA
-611 NREDIYNNSRIE
+611 NSVDIYNISNDDEIKGI
-623 TPQFP
+623 
-628 EYNENGEG
+628 EYNENGLTG
-636 NWFYVY
+636 YGHWY
-642 RTPATLDKSTL
+642 RTPDTLDKSTL
-653 TELNKEALAKVIIYR
+653 TELNKAALTEVIIYR

-676 VYYENTEDFVTNAYG
+676 IYSTNEYG

-706 AELAKEEDLIGY
+706 AELAKEEGLIGQS
-718 NYISACYNYGLVGES
+718 YIDVCNYNYGLVGQS
-733 LAIQTRIDLAK
+733 LAIQTQIDLAK

-821 HAIEDYKANGSTEYS
+821 HAIEDYKANGSAEYS

-891 DAEAALAVAKENMEA
+891 DAEAALAVAKGNMEA

>member
-289 LRKMEEGEIAQY
+289 VRKMEEGEIAQY
-301 NDALQKMYD
+301 NDALQKNND
-310 NYNNK
+310 NYINK

-462 DAWVAY
+462 DAWAAY
-468 YKATSKASEEY
+468 YDTEAKAREEF
-479 SADLDAIPEAN
+479 DNTDWDAINEAN
-490 EAEYAALQ
+490 NTEYAALW
-498 KAYEDA
+498 KAYDDA
-504 LAANDG
+504 VAANDG
-510 TAEKQEAVDKAWDA
+510 TEEKQEAVDKAWDA
-524 LINFDWNAKYEAAWT
+524 LMNFDWNARYEAIE
-539 KYNDAIAAA
+539 KKRDDAIAAA
-548 EKTKE
+548 EKTRDE
-553 DILTAKKAEKET
+553 ILTAKKAEEIT
-565 AQEAIDAET
+565 AQEAIDAESNK
-574 AELDEAT
+574 LDEAT
-581 TAAME
+581 TAAIE
-586 AYYEFKNN
+586 AYNDFTYN
-594 ASKSDNPTYGP
+594 AGKSDNPNYSTI
-605 VFEVMA
+605 FDVMA
-611 NREDIYNNSRIE
+611 NSVEIYNISNDDEIKGI
-623 TPQFP
+623 
-628 EYNENGEG
+628 EYNENGLTG
-636 NWFYVY
+636 YGHWY
-642 RTPATLDKSTL
+642 RTPGTLDKSTL
-653 TELNKEALAKVIIYR
+653 TELNKAALTKVIIYR

-676 VYYENTEDFVTNAYG
+676 IYSTNEYG

-706 AELAKEEDLIGY
+706 AELAKEEGLIGQS
-718 NYISACYNYGLVGES
+718 YIDVCNYNYGLVGQS
-733 LAIQTRIDLAK
+733 LAIQTQIDLAK

-772 AAVEAHETE
+772 AALEAYETE
-781 VERLEG
+781 NERLEG
-787 VWSDI
+787 VRSDI
-792 EDKLQA
+792 EDRLQA

>member
-301 NDALQKMYD
+301 NDAAQKEND
-310 NYNNK
+310 NYFNK

-332 AHFGEYTLEEQTY
+332 QHFGEYTLDELTY
-345 TLASAWMY
+345 TLASPWNY
-353 YDSRKAEL
+353 ENRKAEL

-399 AKLKASWKEAVDA
+399 AKLKANWKEAVDA

-452 TMQAIRQAMS
+452 TMQTIRQAMS
-462 DAWVAY
+462 DAWAAY
-468 YKATSKASEEY
+468 YDTEAKAWEEY
-479 SADLDAIPEAN
+479 YNTDWNAINEAN
-490 EAEYAALQ
+490 NADYAALQ

-504 LAANDG
+504 VAANDG
-510 TAEKQEAVDKAWDA
+510 TAEKQEAVDKARDA
-524 LINFDWNAKYEAAWT
+524 LINFDWNARHEAIE
-539 KYNDAIAAA
+539 KKRDDAIAAA
-548 EKTKE
+548 EKTRNE
-553 DILTAKKAEKET
+553 ILTAKKAEEMT
-565 AQEAIDAET
+565 AQEAIDAESNK
-574 AELDEAT
+574 LDEVT
-581 TAAME
+581 TAAIE
-586 AYYEFKNN
+586 AYNDFTYN
-594 ASKSDNPTYGP
+594 AGKSDNPNYSII
-605 VFEVMA
+605 FNVMA
-611 NREDIYNNSRIE
+611 NSVDIYNISNDDEIKGI
-623 TPQFP
+623 
-628 EYNENGEG
+628 EYNENGLTG
-636 NWFYVY
+636 YGHWY
-642 RTPATLDKSTL
+642 RTPDTLDKSTL
-653 TELNKEALAKVIIYR
+653 TELNKAALTEVIIYR

-676 VYYENTEDFVTNAYG
+676 IYSTNEYG

-706 AELAKEEDLIGY
+706 AELAKEEGLIGQS
-718 NYISACYNYGLVGES
+718 YIDVCNYNYGLVGQS
-733 LAIQTRIDLAK
+733 LAIQTQIDLAK

-821 HAIEDYKANGSTEYS
+821 HAIEDYKANGSAEYS

>member
-1 MKKWTFLVA
+1 MVA

-289 LRKMEEGEIAQY
+289 VRKMEEGEIAQY
-301 NDALQKMYD
+301 NDALQKNND
-310 NYNNK
+310 NYFNK

-452 TMQAIRQAMS
+452 TMQTIRQAMS
-462 DAWVAY
+462 DAWATY
-468 YKATSKASEEY
+468 YKAKTEALEEY
-479 SADLDAIPEAN
+479 WNTDWNAINEANSADYDA
-490 EAEYAALQ
+490 LW
-498 KAYEDA
+498 KAYQDA
-504 LAANDG
+504 VAANDG
-510 TAEKQEAVDKAWDA
+510 TEEKQEAVDKAYEAWM
-524 LINFDWNAKYEAAWT
+524 NFDWNARAEAI
-539 KYNDAIAAA
+539 KKKRDDAIAAA
-548 EKTKE
+548 EKTRDE
-553 DILTAKKAEKET
+553 ILTAKKAEEMT
-565 AQEAIDAET
+565 AQEAIDAESNK
-574 AELDEAT
+574 LDEVT
-581 TAAME
+581 TAAIE
-586 AYYEFKNN
+586 AYNDFKNN
-594 ASKSDNPTYGP
+594 AGKSDNPNYSII
-605 VFEVMA
+605 FNVMA
-611 NREDIYNNSRIE
+611 NSVEIYNISNDDEIKGI
-623 TPQFP
+623 
-628 EYNENGEG
+628 EYNENGLTG
-636 NWFYVY
+636 YGHWY
-642 RTPATLDKSTL
+642 RTPDTLDKSTL
-653 TELNKEALAKVIIYR
+653 TELNKAALTEVIIYR

-676 VYYENTEDFVTNAYG
+676 IYNTNEYG

-706 AELAKEEDLIGY
+706 AELAKEEGLIGQS
-718 NYISACYNYGLVGES
+718 YIDVCNYNYGLVGQS
-733 LAIQTRIDLAK
+733 LAIQTQIDLAK

-772 AAVEAHETE
+772 AALEAYETE
-781 VERLEG
+781 NERLEG
-787 VWSDI
+787 VRSDI
-792 EDKLQA
+792 EDRLQA

>member
-301 NDALQKMYD
+301 NDAAQKEND
-310 NYNNK
+310 NYFNK

-332 AHFGEYTLEEQTY
+332 QHFGEYTLEEQTY
-345 TLASAWMY
+345 TLASPWNY
-353 YDSRKAEL
+353 ENRKAEL

-399 AKLKASWKEAVDA
+399 AKLKANWKEAVDA

-447 NEKNA
+447 NEKNV

-462 DAWVAY
+462 DAWAAY
-468 YKATSKASEEY
+468 YDTEAKAWEEY
-479 SADLDAIPEAN
+479 YNTDWNAINEAN
-490 EAEYAALQ
+490 NADYAALQ

-504 LAANDG
+504 VAANDG

-524 LINFDWNAKYEAAWT
+524 LINFDWNARHEAIE
-539 KYNDAIAAA
+539 KKRDDAIAAA
-548 EKTKE
+548 EKTRNE
-553 DILTAKKAEKET
+553 ILTAKKAEEMT
-565 AQEAIDAET
+565 AQEAIDAESNK
-574 AELDEAT
+574 LDEVT
-581 TAAME
+581 TAAIE
-586 AYYEFKNN
+586 AYNDFTYN
-594 ASKSDNPTYGP
+594 AGKSDNPNYSII
-605 VFEVMA
+605 FNVMA
-611 NREDIYNNSRIE
+611 NSVDIYNISNDDEIKGI
-623 TPQFP
+623 
-628 EYNENGEG
+628 EYNENGLTG
-636 NWFYVY
+636 YGHWY
-642 RTPATLDKSTL
+642 RTPDTLDKSTL
-653 TELNKEALAKVIIYR
+653 TELNKAALTEVIIYR

-676 VYYENTEDFVTNAYG
+676 IYSTNEYG

-706 AELAKEEDLIGY
+706 AELAKEEGLIGQS
-718 NYISACYNYGLVGES
+718 YIDVCNYNYGLVGQS
-733 LAIQTRIDLAK
+733 LAIQTQIDLAK

-821 HAIEDYKANGSTEYS
+821 HAIEDYKANGSAEYS

-891 DAEAALAVAKENMEA
+891 DAEAALAVAKGNMEA

>member
-301 NDALQKMYD
+301 NDAAQKEND
-310 NYNNK
+310 NYFNK

-332 AHFGEYTLEEQTY
+332 QHFGEYTLEEQTY
-345 TLASAWMY
+345 TLASPWNY
-353 YDSRKAEL
+353 ENRKAEL

-399 AKLKASWKEAVDA
+399 AKLKANWKEAVDA

-447 NEKNA
+447 NEKNV

-462 DAWVAY
+462 DAWAAY
-468 YKATSKASEEY
+468 YDTEAKAWEEY
-479 SADLDAIPEAN
+479 YNTDWNAINEAN
-490 EAEYAALQ
+490 NADYAALQ

-504 LAANDG
+504 VAANDG

-524 LINFDWNAKYEAAWT
+524 LINFDWNARHEAIE
-539 KYNDAIAAA
+539 KKRDDAIAAA
-548 EKTKE
+548 EKTRNE
-553 DILTAKKAEKET
+553 ILTAKKAEEMT
-565 AQEAIDAET
+565 AQEAIDAESNK
-574 AELDEAT
+574 LDEVT
-581 TAAME
+581 TAAIE
-586 AYYEFKNN
+586 AYNDFTYN
-594 ASKSDNPTYGP
+594 AGKSDNPNYSII
-605 VFEVMA
+605 FNVMA
-611 NREDIYNNSRIE
+611 NSVDIYNISNDDEIKGI
-623 TPQFP
+623 
-628 EYNENGEG
+628 EYNENGLTG
-636 NWFYVY
+636 YGHWY
-642 RTPATLDKSTL
+642 RTPDTLDKSTL
-653 TELNKEALAKVIIYR
+653 TELNKAALTEVIIYR

-676 VYYENTEDFVTNAYG
+676 IYSTNEYG

-706 AELAKEEDLIGY
+706 AELAKEEGLIGQS
-718 NYISACYNYGLVGES
+718 YIDVCNYNYGLVGQS
-733 LAIQTRIDLAK
+733 LAIQTQIDLAK

-891 DAEAALAVAKENMEA
+891 DAEAALAVAKGNMEA

>member
-289 LRKMEEGEIAQY
+289 VRKMEEGEIAQY
-301 NDALQKMYD
+301 NDALQKNND
-310 NYNNK
+310 NYINK

-345 TLASAWMY
+345 TLASARMY
-353 YDSRKAEL
+353 YDSRKDEL

-452 TMQAIRQAMS
+452 TMQTIRQAMS
-462 DAWVAY
+462 DAWATY
-468 YKATSKASEEY
+468 YKAETEAREEY
-479 SADLDAIPEAN
+479 WNTDWNAINEANSADYDA
-490 EAEYAALQ
+490 LW
-498 KAYEDA
+498 KAYQDA
-504 LAANDG
+504 VAANDG
-510 TAEKQEAVDKAWDA
+510 TEEKQEAVDKAYEAWM
-524 LINFDWNAKYEAAWT
+524 NFDWNARAEAI
-539 KYNDAIAAA
+539 KKKRDDAIAAA
-548 EKTKE
+548 EKTRDE
-553 DILTAKKAEKET
+553 ILTAKKAEEIT
-565 AQEAIDAET
+565 AQEAIDTESNK
-574 AELDEAT
+574 LDEVT
-581 TAAME
+581 TAAIE
-586 AYYEFKNN
+586 AYNDFKNN
-594 ASKSDNPTYGP
+594 ASKSDNPNYGP

-611 NREDIYNNSRIE
+611 NDVDIYNISNDDETKGIE
-623 TPQFP
+623 YT
-628 EYNENGEG
+628 ENGLTG
-636 NWFYVY
+636 YGHWY
-642 RTPATLDKSTL
+642 RTPGTLDKSTL
-653 TELNKEALAKVIIYR
+653 TELNKAALTKVIIYR

-676 VYYENTEDFVTNAYG
+676 IYSTNEYG

-706 AELAKEEDLIGY
+706 AELAKEEGLIGQS
-718 NYISACYNYGLVGES
+718 YIDVCNYNYGLVGQS
-733 LAIQTRIDLAK
+733 LAIQTQIDLAK

-772 AAVEAHETE
+772 AALEAYETE
-781 VERLEG
+781 NERLEG
-787 VWSDI
+787 VRSDI

>member
-289 LRKMEEGEIAQY
+289 VRKMEEGEIAQY
-301 NDALQKMYD
+301 NDALQKNND
-310 NYNNK
+310 NYINK

-452 TMQAIRQAMS
+452 TMQTIRQAMS
-462 DAWVAY
+462 DAWAAY
-468 YKATSKASEEY
+468 YKAETEAWEEY
-479 SADLDAIPEAN
+479 WNTDWNAINEANSADYDA
-490 EAEYAALQ
+490 LW
-498 KAYEDA
+498 KAYQDA
-504 LAANDG
+504 VAANDG
-510 TAEKQEAVDKAWDA
+510 TEEKQEAVDKAYEAWM
-524 LINFDWNAKYEAAWT
+524 NFDWNARAEAIE
-539 KYNDAIAAA
+539 KKRDDAIAAA
-548 EKTKE
+548 EKTRNE
-553 DILTAKKAEKET
+553 ILTAKKAEEIT
-565 AQEAIDAET
+565 AQEAIDTESNK
-574 AELDEAT
+574 LDEVT
-581 TAAME
+581 TAAIE
-586 AYYEFKNN
+586 AYNDFTYN
-594 ASKSDNPTYGP
+594 AGKSDNPSYSII
-605 VFEVMA
+605 FNVMA
-611 NREDIYNNSRIE
+611 NSVDIYNISNDDEIKGI
-623 TPQFP
+623 
-628 EYNENGEG
+628 EYNEVGWTG
-636 NWFYVY
+636 FGHWY
-642 RTPATLDKSTL
+642 RTPSTLDKSTL
-653 TELNKEALAKVIIYR
+653 TELNKDALTKVIIYR
-668 SNALYGTA
+668 SNALYGTSI
-676 VYYENTEDFVTNAYG
+676 YNTNAYG
-691 DFDARLVELTIDDIK
+691 DFDARLIELTIDDIK
-706 AELAKEEDLIGY
+706 AELAKEEDLIGE

-787 VWSDI
+787 VRSDI

>member
-289 LRKMEEGEIAQY
+289 VRKMEEGEIAQY
-301 NDALQKMYD
+301 NDALQKNND
-310 NYNNK
+310 NYINK

-462 DAWVAY
+462 DAWAAY
-468 YKATSKASEEY
+468 YDTEAKAREEF
-479 SADLDAIPEAN
+479 DNTDWDAINEAN
-490 EAEYAALQ
+490 NTEYAALW
-498 KAYEDA
+498 KAYDDA
-504 LAANDG
+504 VAANDG
-510 TAEKQEAVDKAWDA
+510 TEEKQEAVDKAWDA
-524 LINFDWNAKYEAAWT
+524 LMNFDWNARYEAIE
-539 KYNDAIAAA
+539 KKRDDAIAAA
-548 EKTKE
+548 EKTRDE
-553 DILTAKKAEKET
+553 ILTAKKAEEMT
-565 AQEAIDAET
+565 AQEAIDAESNK
-574 AELDEAT
+574 LDEVT
-581 TAAME
+581 TAAIE
-586 AYYEFKNN
+586 AYNDFKNN
-594 ASKSDNPTYGP
+594 AGKSDNPNYSII
-605 VFEVMA
+605 FNVMA
-611 NREDIYNNSRIE
+611 NSVEIYNISNDDEIKGI
-623 TPQFP
+623 
-628 EYNENGEG
+628 EYNENGLTG
-636 NWFYVY
+636 YGHWY
-642 RTPATLDKSTL
+642 RTPDTLDKSTL
-653 TELNKEALAKVIIYR
+653 TELNKAALTEVIIYR

-676 VYYENTEDFVTNAYG
+676 IYNTNEYG

-706 AELAKEEDLIGY
+706 AELAKEEGLIGQS
-718 NYISACYNYGLVGES
+718 YIDVCNYNYGLVGQS
-733 LAIQTRIDLAK
+733 LAIQTQIDLAK

-772 AAVEAHETE
+772 AALEAYETE
-781 VERLEG
+781 NERLEG
-787 VWSDI
+787 VRSDI
-792 EDKLQA
+792 EDRLQA

-891 DAEAALAVAKENMEA
+891 DAEAALAVAKRNMEA

>member
-548 EKTKE
+548 EKTRDE
-553 DILTAKKAEKET
+553 ILTAKKAEEIT
-565 AQEAIDAET
+565 AQEAIDAESNK
-574 AELDEAT
+574 LDEAT
-581 TAAME
+581 TAAIE
-586 AYYEFKNN
+586 AYNDFTYN
-594 ASKSDNPTYGP
+594 AGKSDNPNYSTI
-605 VFEVMA
+605 FDVMA
-611 NREDIYNNSRIE
+611 NSVEIYNISNDDEIKGI
-623 TPQFP
+623 
-628 EYNENGEG
+628 EYNENGLTG
-636 NWFYVY
+636 YGHWY
-642 RTPATLDKSTL
+642 RTPGTLDKSTL
-653 TELNKEALAKVIIYR
+653 TELNKAALTKVIIYR

-676 VYYENTEDFVTNAYG
+676 IYNSTNEYG

-706 AELAKEEDLIGY
+706 AELAKEEGLIGQS
-718 NYISACYNYGLVGES
+718 YIDVCNYNYGLVGQS
-733 LAIQTRIDLAK
+733 LAIQTQIDLAK

-772 AAVEAHETE
+772 AALEAHETE

-787 VWSDI
+787 VRSDI

-821 HAIEDYKANGSTEYS
+821 HAIEDYKANGSAEYS
-836 QEDIDYAIAT
+836 QEDIDYAVAT

>member
-289 LRKMEEGEIAQY
+289 VRKMEEGEIAQY
-301 NDALQKMYD
+301 NDALQKNND
-310 NYNNK
+310 NYINK

-462 DAWVAY
+462 DAWAAY
-468 YKATSKASEEY
+468 YDTEAKAWEEY
-479 SADLDAIPEAN
+479 YNTDWNAINEAN
-490 EAEYAALQ
+490 NADYAALQ

-504 LAANDG
+504 VAANDG
-510 TAEKQEAVDKAWDA
+510 TEEKQEAVDKAWDA
-524 LINFDWNAKYEAAWT
+524 LMNFDWNARYEAIE
-539 KYNDAIAAA
+539 KKRDDAIAAA
-548 EKTKE
+548 EKTRDE
-553 DILTAKKAEKET
+553 ILTAKKAEEMT
-565 AQEAIDAET
+565 AQEAIDAESNK
-574 AELDEAT
+574 LDEVT
-581 TAAME
+581 TAAIE
-586 AYYEFKNN
+586 AYNDFKNN
-594 ASKSDNPTYGP
+594 AGKSDNPNYSII
-605 VFEVMA
+605 FNVMA
-611 NREDIYNNSRIE
+611 NSVEIYNISNDDEIKGI
-623 TPQFP
+623 
-628 EYNENGEG
+628 EYNENGLTG
-636 NWFYVY
+636 YGHWY
-642 RTPATLDKSTL
+642 RTPDTLDKSTL
-653 TELNKEALAKVIIYR
+653 TELNKAALTEVIIYR

-676 VYYENTEDFVTNAYG
+676 IYNTNEYG

-706 AELAKEEDLIGY
+706 AELAKEEGLIGQS
-718 NYISACYNYGLVGES
+718 YIDVCNYNYGLVGQS
-733 LAIQTRIDLAK
+733 LAIQTQIDLAK

-772 AAVEAHETE
+772 AALEAYETE
-781 VERLEG
+781 NERLEG
-787 VWSDI
+787 VRSDI
-792 EDKLQA
+792 EDRLQA

>member
-289 LRKMEEGEIAQY
+289 VRKMEEGEIAQY
-301 NDALQKMYD
+301 NDALQKNND
-310 NYNNK
+310 NYINK

-452 TMQAIRQAMS
+452 TMQTIRQAMS
-462 DAWVAY
+462 DAWATY
-468 YKATSKASEEY
+468 YKAETEAREEY
-479 SADLDAIPEAN
+479 WNTDWNAINEANSADYDA
-490 EAEYAALQ
+490 LW
-498 KAYEDA
+498 KAYQDA
-504 LAANDG
+504 VAANDG
-510 TAEKQEAVDKAWDA
+510 TEEKQEAVDKAYEAWM
-524 LINFDWNAKYEAAWT
+524 NFDWNARAEAI
-539 KYNDAIAAA
+539 KKKRDDAIAAA
-548 EKTKE
+548 EKTRDE
-553 DILTAKKAEKET
+553 ILTAKKAEEIT
-565 AQEAIDAET
+565 AQEAIDTESNK
-574 AELDEAT
+574 LDEAT
-581 TAAME
+581 TAAMN
-586 AYYEFKNN
+586 AYNDFTYN
-594 ASKSDNPTYGP
+594 AGKSDNPNYSII
-605 VFEVMA
+605 FNVMA
-611 NREDIYNNSRIE
+611 NSVEIYNISNDDEIKGI
-623 TPQFP
+623 
-628 EYNENGEG
+628 EYNENGLTG
-636 NWFYVY
+636 YGHWY
-642 RTPATLDKSTL
+642 RTPDTLDKSTL
-653 TELNKEALAKVIIYR
+653 TELNKAALTEVIIYR

-676 VYYENTEDFVTNAYG
+676 IYNTNEYG

-706 AELAKEEDLIGY
+706 AELAKEEGLIGQS
-718 NYISACYNYGLVGES
+718 YIDVCNYNYGLVGQS
-733 LAIQTRIDLAK
+733 LAIQTQIDLAK

-772 AAVEAHETE
+772 AALEAYETE
-781 VERLEG
+781 NERLEG
-787 VWSDI
+787 VRSDI
-792 EDKLQA
+792 EDRLQA

-891 DAEAALAVAKENMEA
+891 DAEAALTVAKENMEA